1 MKVHFWGA
9 AQTTTGSHH
18 LIEVGDVKVALDCG
32 MFQGKRAEA
41 NERNREFPWDPADV
55 KAVIL
60 SHAHVDHCGNLPTFA
75 SQGFRGDIH
84 CTHPTLE
91 ISRALLEDSAHIQM
105 KDAQFMNKRL
115 AKKGEPLVQP
125 LYTIEQAQATFPQ
138 LSALGMHRDLCFA
151 PRVCGMFLN
160 AGHILGSA
168 VTVLDLE
175 EKGNKHRLVF
185 SGDIG
190 RKKMAILPAVAAPD
204 HAHTLICESTY
215 GNRVHEP
222 EENLKA
228 NLLAVVKRTAER
240 GGKIIIPAFSVGRTQ
255 EIVFRLNELFTEGL
269 LPRIPIFVDS
279 PLSVRVTD
287 IFRRYPEYYNREAAA
302 ALATDPD
309 IFGFET
315 LRYTE
320 SVDESKALND
330 IDHPVVIISASGM
343 CEAGRILHHLRN
355 SISNSKNTILIV
367 GFQAENTLGRR
378 IVEKHPKVR
387 IFGEEHALRAEV
399 VVMNGFSAHADSE
412 ELLDYIFHVRERSG
426 GELRRV
432 FLVHGEKPGQ
442 EALAERIRDTMKLE
456 VHIPARGDSFELA
469 L

>member
-1 MKVHFWGA
+1 
-9 AQTTTGSHH
+9 
-18 LIEVGDVKVALDCG
+18 
-32 MFQGKRAEA
+32 
-41 NERNREFPWDPADV
+41 
-55 KAVIL
+55 
-60 SHAHVDHCGNLPTFA
+60 
-75 SQGFRGDIH
+75 
-84 CTHPTLE
+84 
-91 ISRALLEDSAHIQM
+91 
-105 KDAQFMNKRL
+105 
-115 AKKGEPLVQP
+115 
-125 LYTIEQAQATFPQ
+125 
-138 LSALGMHRDLCFA
+138 MHRDLCFA

-190 RKKMAILPAVAAPD
+190 RKKMVLLPPAAAPD
-204 HAHTLICESTY
+204 HTRTLICESTY

-255 EIVFRLNELFTEGL
+255 ELVFRLNQLFTEGQ

-315 LRYTE
+315 LRYVQDVE
-320 SVDESKALND
+320 ESKSLNE
-330 IDHPVVIISASGM
+330 IDHPIVIISSSGM

-355 SISNSKNTILIV
+355 SISNPKNTVLIV

-378 IVEKHPKVR
+378 IVEKHPKVK

-399 VVMNGFSAHADSE
+399 VVMNGFSAHGDSE
-412 ELLDYIFHVRERSG
+412 ELLDFIFHVRERSG
-426 GELRRV
+426 GELERV

-456 VHIPARGDSFELA
+456 VHIPARGDSFDLA
-469 L
+469 